1 MSLSV
6 YSGEDRLDAKDEW
19 GDHRDDNGYGEYDI
33 YKNSFHWGNF
43 NAALDWNYQFSPKL
57 FANFTAF
64 YTHNRS
70 SVSSSDE
77 WTVRRSD
84 GKDQLTTASHGYRSA
99 IDDIG
104 YRAAFDFRPTP
115 RHHIL
120 FGQEYTYHR
129 FQPQT
134 FNRFDGYQ
142 DGREE
147 KGDTIA
153 IHSHNKNIAHQVT
166 LYAEDEMTLNERW
179 SVNGGLNVDLFSISG
194 KTFSTLSPRLSM
206 KYQPPTACRS
216 RPATPL

>member
-1 MSLSV
+1 MTSV
-6 YSGEDRLDAKDEW
+6 IGPPS
-19 GDHRDDNGYGEYDI
+19 
-33 YKNSFHWGNF
+33 
-43 NAALDWNYQFSPKL
+43 
-57 FANFTAF
+57 T
-64 YTHNRS
+64 
-70 SVSSSDE
+70 SDP
-77 WTVRRSD
+77 R
-84 GKDQLTTASHGYRSA
+84 
-99 IDDIG
+99 
-104 YRAAFDFRPTP
+104 P

-142 DGREE
+142 GGREE

-206 KYQPPTACRS
+206 KFQPSDRLSFKASYTLMSQFVHKIANSFLDLPTDYWVPTTARLHPMRAWQLAAGAYLKPNAHWLLTLEGYYKTLKSYPSVCQ
-216 RPATPL
+216 LGWI